1 MLESLIEKLKPNPM
15 SKFYHSFRKC
25 LVLLMM
31 LAGFS
36 ALAQRAVTGK
46 VTSSDD
52 GSPIPGVNVQVKG
65 TNTGTV
71 TDSNGN
77 FSIMA
82 SDNNVLV
89 FSFVGYATQ
98 EVAVGA
104 QTDISVS
111 LQTDV
116 TALAE
121 VVVIGYG
128 EIRRTDATGS
138 LASVKSEEFNKGL
151 IAGPEQLFQ
160 GKAAGVQ
167 VVSSTGEPGAGIN
180 IRIRGTSSV
189 RNGNNPLFVVDGI
202 PLSGDDVTPGGAD
215 LGRGTQS
222 PRNPLNFLNPSDIQS
237 VDILK
242 DASATAIYGA
252 RGANGVV
259 IITTKSGRGAK
270 SQLEYS
276 PTLSI
281 SRQAKYYDL
290 LDRDEF
296 LSTIERIGNNA
307 TAADLGGSTDWQKEI
322 SRTAVSQRHEL
333 SYSNTLKSGNYRAS
347 LSYENQNGVI
357 RNTSMERI
365 TGRLNGNYSLLGDK
379 LKIGAQLTY
388 GRVNDEYAA
397 ITENAGFEGDLLGS
411 AYMANPTWPGYA
423 DSQFPGDVANPLA
436 WLKYYQD
443 NAETD
448 RYLINVTA
456 GYDIMDNLNFKL
468 NLGRDN
474 SSSVRESAISP
485 SLRVGNAFG
494 FGRASVSDA
503 DRSSNLLEAFFNYTK
518 DLGPGRLNAVLGYS
532 YQEFNR
538 SGINRAGRQFATSDM
553 DGMIAALNASAAA
566 VEQAIG
572 NRSFQGYGYSSAGLG
587 TFFITTLK
595 PNFETIDLSDPVTS
609 TVGQVVGNT
618 YNQTDELQSFF
629 GRANYS
635 INDKYL
641 FTATFRAD
649 GSTKFGGNNK
659 YGFFPAFAAAWKLS
673 SEEFIPEFFDDL
685 KLRLGYGVN
694 GNQEI
699 PHNVHQARVRWN
711 DVGIDNGGNVNKP
724 GSNNVAFENSGLK
737 WEQTSQFNAGLDFG
751 FFDGKLSGTIDV
763 YKKVTTDLL
772 IQQVAAQPSPQPF
785 VWKNL
790 DAEVVNKGVE
800 LTLNYYAIDD
810 SDVGLNFSV
819 NFARNTNIVE
829 NLNPSTVINTGA
841 INGQGLTGAFA
852 QRIANG
858 QPLYAYF
865 LREFGGF
872 NIDASQG
879 GIGQSIYIGG
889 DVQKFVGKSPLPKY
903 LLGFS
908 ANFRYKAWDFSAY
921 MNGQFGHYIYNN
933 NANAYFTM
941 GSINS
946 GRNVTS
952 DVIFSGES
960 KSNNPDV
967 STRFLEKGDF
977 LRLATLSLGY
987 RFNVDGTTIKNLRLF
1002 ANAQNLFV
1010 ITDYTGLDPEV
1021 SVNKS
1026 IDGVP
1031 SAGIDYTAYP
1041 RARTFS
1047 LGLNVT
1053 F

>member
-1 MLESLIEKLKPNPM
+1 MRS
-15 SKFYHSFRKC
+15 FYLYKSRYM
-25 LVLLMM
+25 VLLLILVSFM
-31 LAGFS
+31 AWS
-36 ALAQRAVTGK
+36 QTRTISGK
-46 VTSSDD
+46 VTAAED
-52 GSPIPGVNVQVKG
+52 GSGLPGVNVQVKG
-65 TNTGTV
+65 TSTGTV
-71 TDSNGN
+71 TDASGN
-77 FSIMA
+77 FSIQA
-82 SDNNVLV
+82 SDNSILV

-98 EVAVGA
+98 EVTVGA
-104 QTDISVS
+104 QSSITVS
-111 LQTDV
+111 LQSDI
-116 TALAE
+116 TALSE
-121 VVVIGYG
+121 IVVIGYG

-138 LASVKSEEFNKGL
+138 LASVRSEEFNRGL
-151 IAGPEQLFQ
+151 ISGPEQLFQ

-167 VVSSTGEPGAGIN
+167 VVTSTGEPGAGIN

-202 PLSGDDVTPGGAD
+202 PLSGDEVSPGGAD

-281 SRQAKYYDL
+281 SRQSKYYDL

-296 LSTIERIGNNA
+296 LSTIARIGNNA
-307 TAADLGGSTDWQKEI
+307 TAADLGGSTDWQREI

-333 SYSNTLKSGNYRAS
+333 SYSNTIKSGNYRAA

-365 TGRLNGNYSLLGDK
+365 TGRLNGNYSLLNDK
-379 LKIGAQLTY
+379 LKLGLQLTY

-443 NAETD
+443 NSETN
-448 RYLINVTA
+448 RYLVNFTA

-474 SSSVRESAISP
+474 SSSVREAAISP

-494 FGRASVSDA
+494 FGRANISDA
-503 DRSSNLLEAFFNYTK
+503 DRSSNLMEAFFNYTK
-518 DLGPGRLNAVLGYS
+518 DLGPGKLNAVLGYS

-538 SGINRAGRQFATSDM
+538 SGISRSGRQFSTSNM
-553 DGMIAALNASAAA
+553 DGMIADLNASASAI
-566 VEQAIG
+566 EQAIG
-572 NRSFQGYGYSSAGLG
+572 NRSFQGYGYTTSG
-587 TFFITTLK
+587 TFFISTLK
-595 PNFETIDLSDPVTS
+595 PNFEIVNLTDPVTS
-609 TVGQVVGNT
+609 SVGQVAANT

-635 INDKYL
+635 IDDKYL

-649 GSTKFGGNNK
+649 GSTKFGGGNK
-659 YGFFPAFAAAWKLS
+659 YGFFPALAAAWKLS
-673 SEEFIPEFFDDL
+673 AEEFIPEFFQDL

-711 DVGIDNGGNVNKP
+711 DVGIDNGGNVNPP
-724 GSNNVAFENSGLK
+724 GSNNVAFENEQLK
-737 WEQTSQFNAGLDFG
+737 WEQTKQTNIGLDFG
-751 FFDGKLSGTIDV
+751 IFDGKLSGTIDL

-772 IQQVAAQPSPQPF
+772 IQQDAAQPSPQPF

-790 DAEVVNKGVE
+790 DADVVNKGVE
-800 LTLNYYAIDD
+800 LTLNYFAIDND
-810 SDVGLNFSV
+810 DTGLNFSV
-819 NFARNTNIVE
+819 NFARNTNVVE
-829 NLNPSTVINTGA
+829 NLNPSTVINTGG

-908 ANFRYKAWDFSAY
+908 ANFRYKSWDLSAY

-946 GRNVTS
+946 GRNITR
-952 DVIFSGES
+952 DVVFVGES
-960 KSNNPDV
+960 PSNNPDV

-987 RFNVDGTTIKNLRLF
+987 RFNVDGSSIKSLRLF

-1010 ITDYTGLDPEV
+1010 ITDYSGLDPEV

-1026 IDGVP
+1026 LNGVP